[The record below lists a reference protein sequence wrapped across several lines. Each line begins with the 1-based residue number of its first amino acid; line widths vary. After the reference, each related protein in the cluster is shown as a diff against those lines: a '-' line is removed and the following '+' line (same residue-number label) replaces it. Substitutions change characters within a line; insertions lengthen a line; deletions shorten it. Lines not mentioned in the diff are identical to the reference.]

1 VQLAACYRIFD
12 MLGWTEMIFNH
23 ITLRVPGPAVAGF
36 PSARFLINPFG
47 LHYREVTA
55 SSLVLID
62 LEGNVLRESK
72 WPVNRAG
79 FVIHSAIHGAVPQAH
94 CVMHTHT
101 TNGVAVSCLKNGL
114 SSDNFYGAMLHGR
127 VAYHDL
133 QGVTVLGVNPP
144 VLSRSSWLVKRA
156 LDLAAAAFL
165 ALITLPLM
173 AVLAVAIKLDSRGP
187 VFFRQERILDSRR
200 TFRIWKLRTM
210 VADAEERK
218 PGLAHLNV
226 HTQHGGDGK
235 MFKIENDPRITRVG
249 RLLRKHSLDELPQL
263 INVLVGEMSLV
274 GPRPLIP
281 EEHRY
286 VTEWR
291 RRRLELKPGVTGLWQ
306 VNGRSNVAFEE
317 MVELDYRYVTNWSP
331 WLDLT
336 LLLRTFSVVLRGPA
350 EAV

>member
-1 VQLAACYRIFD
+1 MTIYMHGAARAAEALPMTDAERKARVELAACYRIFD

-133 QGVTVLGVNPP
+133 QGVTV
-144 VLSRSSWLVKRA
+144 
-156 LDLAAAAFL
+156 DLAERESLVRDLGDKHVMILRNHGLLSWGRTVAEAYLRLWTLQRACDVQIAAAQAGGEL
-165 ALITLPLM
+165 NRLSPQVVERMLGE
-173 AVLAVAIKLDSRGP
+173 SGP
-187 VFFRQERILDSRR
+187 G
-200 TFRIWKLRTM
+200 
-210 VADAEERK
+210 EERTCQDVFAA
-218 PGLAHLNV
+218 LVRLVEAR
-226 HTQHGGDGK
+226 
-235 MFKIENDPRITRVG
+235 DP
-249 RLLRKHSLDELPQL
+249 S
-263 INVLVGEMSLV
+263 
-274 GPRPLIP
+274 
-281 EEHRY
+281 
-286 VTEWR
+286 
-291 RRRLELKPGVTGLWQ
+291 
-306 VNGRSNVAFEE
+306 
-317 MVELDYRYVTNWSP
+317 YR
-331 WLDLT
+331 D
-336 LLLRTFSVVLRGPA
+336 
-350 EAV
+350 